1 MADPNQPEDITRKAP
16 QRAAREPVKHAATG
30 EWVPTDSSGVRLAVP
45 PRIGRFE
52 VKAVLG
58 TGSYGRVFLA
68 FDPEM
73 GRQVAIKQPFGEGLK
88 PEYRDDFLKEA
99 RAAAVIDQH
108 ANVCPVYHI
117 DTDGG
122 LPYIVMRFV
131 PGGTLKNYLDRH
143 GTALPPRTAL
153 LIANKIALGLTAA
166 HTKGIIHR
174 DLKPANVLVDEAN
187 DEFLIT
193 DFGLARIATRAQAAA
208 SLQRGAHGT
217 PYYMPPEQ
225 WGSQMFGP
233 ITPLADVYSLG
244 VILYEMLAGQVP
256 FTGAPFELMTRH
268 CAERP
273 RPLSSVRPGVDPR
286 LDALCLKALEK
297 TPANRYRSAKEFADV
312 LMDYMRAADTEQGK
326 ATPKPILPT
335 WLKDH
340 MPSADT
346 EQPEALPLGE
356 PIEESLPRPG
366 PTPPVWGKPPAPPP
380 QPLKRPGAS
389 LPSASTASLPE
400 ATLDEKEIVR
410 CPKCNARLEIATN
423 RTRPIDCPMCALKF
437 AVEAGR
443 QAATRAAAAKEK
455 ERPVPIAPPERSRER
470 RDTRSGERRLRR
482 EDEDEI
488 PRRHWQPT
496 ARGFRLVWIGLLVIA
511 VFAFGLTV
519 TAIASLADDSSKSD
533 RYSPTNTY
541 SGKSS
546 STYSGKSSTTK
557 GSSTDSEKSS
567 KGGSP
572 SDAAKMDK
580 AAEPVGSSDSYSTA
594 SPSMRKDSDD
604 TIFHVGYVLLG
615 FGIAVGLGVV
625 SLGRILAARL
635 PAGVPGGTAAI
646 LSGAAGWGAVVC
658 LVVASALIGWLMDEP
673 HESSSSRDTTLPR
686 FAAILVGAA
695 LLLLLAA
702 EFAFNR
708 YLIALRRYIPGFP
721 RTLTRV
727 AGGFLW
733 FLLAFVVIGG
743 LAALVLGTI
752 DEVKYKQAVTF
763 SAIVTGGATCLTMI
777 LLPFWGFVTLWLNV
791 HSAIVLHRH
800 AFPEQ

>member
-1 MADPNQPEDITRKAP
+1 MADPNQPDDITRKAP
-16 QRAAREPVKHAATG
+16 PRAFRDAVKNASTG
-30 EWVPTDSSGVRLAVP
+30 EWVPNDSSGVQLAVP

-131 PGGTLKNYLDRH
+131 PGGTLKNYLDRR
-143 GTALPPRTAL
+143 AASLSPRTAL
-153 LIANKIALGLTAA
+153 LIARKIALGLTAA
-166 HTKGIIHR
+166 HAKGIIHR
-174 DLKPANVLVDEAN
+174 DLKPANVLVDEVN
-187 DEFLIT
+187 NEFLIT

-273 RPLSSVRPGVDPR
+273 RPPSSVRHGLDQR

-312 LMDYMRAADTEQGK
+312 LMDCLRGT
-326 ATPKPILPT
+326 
-335 WLKDH
+335 
-340 MPSADT
+340 SA
-346 EQPEALPLGE
+346 ELAEALPLGE
-356 PIEESLPRPG
+356 PIEEPAP
-366 PTPPVWGKPPAPPP
+366 KPPPALPWARPIANPPLP
-380 QPLKRPGAS
+380 KQPSGAF
-389 LPSASTASLPE
+389 PAASTASLPE

-443 QAATRAAAAKEK
+443 QAAARAAAAREK
-455 ERPVPIAPPERSRER
+455 EQPIPVAPPERSRDRRDERRDER
-470 RDTRSGERRLRR
+470 RDTRPSERRPR
-482 EDEDEI
+482 EEDDDDI
-488 PRRHWQPT
+488 PRRQWQPA

-511 VFAFGLTV
+511 AFAFGLTV
-519 TAIASLADDSSKSD
+519 TALASLADGSSPD
-533 RYSPTNTY
+533 RYPTTNSYSPK
-541 SGKSS
+541 KSS
-546 STYSGKSSTTK
+546 STYSEKNATK
-557 GSSTDSEKSS
+557 GSAKDDFPSDAK
-567 KGGSP
+567 KKDDLP
-572 SDAAKMDK
+572 SDAAKMEK
-580 AAEPVGSSDSYSTA
+580 ATDPVVSSNSYSGTA
-594 SPSMRKDSDD
+594 SSTRKDSDD
-604 TIFHVGYVLLG
+604 TIFHVGYVLMG
-615 FGIAVGLGVV
+615 FGIALGLGVV
-625 SLGRILAARL
+625 SLGRILAGRL
-635 PAGVPGGTAAI
+635 PTGVPGGAAAI
-646 LSGAAGWGAVVC
+646 ASGAAGWGAVGC
-658 LVVASALIGWLMDEP
+658 LVVAFALIGWLME
-673 HESSSSRDTTLPR
+673 ESSSSRDDTLQR
-686 FAAILVGAA
+686 FTAIMVGAA
-695 LLLLLAA
+695 LLLLLAG

-708 YLIALRRYIPGFP
+708 YLVALRRHIPGFP
-721 RTLTRV
+721 RTLTKV
-727 AGGFLW
+727 VGVFLW
-733 FLLAFVVIGG
+733 FLLSCVVIGG
-743 LAALVLGTI
+743 LAAVVLGII

-763 SAIVTGGATCLTMI
+763 SAIITGGAGCLMMVI
-777 LLPFWGFVTLWLNV
+777 LPFWGFVTLWLNV
-791 HSAIVLHRH
+791 HSAVVLARH
-800 AFPEQ
+800 AFAEK